1 MLRCSQGLE
10 FILDTLKEHVTR
22 FNLHIMHI
30 HKPWLFICLCIYLFI
45 FKDFLNLFL
54 FVKTK
59 LVLEILHYES
69 LMLSGLKFMF
79 RDS

>member
-45 FKDFLNLFL
+45 FKDFFFIFICENKTGIGDSTLRVVN
-54 FVKTK
+54 VKWFK
-59 LVLEILHYES
+59 IHV
-69 LMLSGLKFMF
+69 
-79 RDS
+79 